1 MAREFYDLSGGAD
14 RIQTFRVELPSL
26 WRNTE
31 CTAHLLAAGEGRVA
45 AADLRVGGR
54 DLLWGEEPHAHQH
67 GGCGVPGA
75 SVDLPFAILT
85 DSVEMSEERLNA
97 SLLAAVR
104 WRYGVFPEHGF
115 QGDSRF
121 PAVEI
126 NTEEEN
132 AVVENAGCDETE
144 RRNGGGLC
152 PLAAAVYR
160 PEANTKQNLLC
171 KERSVRRTI
180 LDQFSQQNSAQPFS
194 KPNLAYLLPADTE
207 RLILMLEQSSAMEQQ
222 WPAVLAA
229 TFHFIN
235 SVEEGTELAVVVFGA
250 ATKGATIVHLEPT
263 RVVGGNREG
272 LHYRIPRRL
281 SSLASDESDN
291 SKKPV
296 DACLACGLAAA
307 GQLATNTTTLVIFS
321 SSSFSGSARGFQ
333 WDVQGVAKPTMRNVV
348 LGSSNLQDRQGNTSA
363 TSGSSEYYAVS
374 QSGGFPETASQISSA
389 LASSVHLH
397 PGKKF
402 HQER

>member
-45 AADLRVGGR
+45 AADLRVGGH

-67 GGCGVPGA
+67 GGCGVRGA

-160 PEANTKQNLLC
+160 PEANTKQNLL
-171 KERSVRRTI
+171 
-180 LDQFSQQNSAQPFS
+180 
-194 KPNLAYLLPADTE
+194 
-207 RLILMLEQSSAMEQQ
+207 
-222 WPAVLAA
+222 
-229 TFHFIN
+229 
-235 SVEEGTELAVVVFGA
+235 
-250 ATKGATIVHLEPT
+250 
-263 RVVGGNREG
+263 
-272 LHYRIPRRL
+272 
-281 SSLASDESDN
+281 
-291 SKKPV
+291 
-296 DACLACGLAAA
+296 
-307 GQLATNTTTLVIFS
+307 
-321 SSSFSGSARGFQ
+321 
-333 WDVQGVAKPTMRNVV
+333 
-348 LGSSNLQDRQGNTSA
+348 
-363 TSGSSEYYAVS
+363 
-374 QSGGFPETASQISSA
+374 
-389 LASSVHLH
+389 
-397 PGKKF
+397 
-402 HQER
+402 